1 MQEDTLH
8 LVGTTVQDKYGVE
21 QVVGEGGFSVVYR
34 ATHLIWKQ
42 PVALKCFK
50 VQALASNELRQELLD
65 AFIQEGRLM
74 TELSTRTSAIVQARD
89 VGTITRD
96 DGTWIPF
103 LVLEWLEGKP
113 LDKVLEE
120 EVARQQAGRTIE
132 QCVEL
137 LNGAAEAVALAHR
150 RNIVHRDIKPANLF
164 VTTAGDGAG
173 QSVKILD
180 FGVAKVMAEH
190 LDLDRALKQT
200 SATLTAFT
208 PSYGAPEQFSRS
220 HGATGPWTDVY
231 AFALVI
237 VELLRGGQPALEGN
251 DYLQLAMASANEAVR
266 PTPRRYGL
274 SVSDEVEAVFAKALA
289 VKPADRFGNMGEFWR
304 AMRSAVFPQERGWTP
319 PESRA
324 DVPLPLATPS
334 VRSEVIELA
343 ATTLASP
350 ALPGNAPEVAHPNG
364 ATTEP
369 THAAPTVGQASASG
383 RATVAVGVAVLLVL
397 GVVGLVML
405 RTGKSVE
412 SSAVAAAPSSLS
424 ASSSLSAA
432 ALPVCP
438 AGMAAVPGGKFF
450 MGSDDESFP
459 AWKPAHKVELSP
471 YCIDID
477 EVTAGQYKACSDV
490 GECKR
495 AATRSSWKK
504 AEGDTQREH
513 ERKEA
518 AYSSLCT
525 FGREGMER
533 HPINCVTWAD
543 AANYCKV
550 QGKRLPT
557 EAEWEFAARKSDGRK
572 FPWGDDPPTSE
583 HMNACGMECTR
594 WMEQQGLQPGPRMY
608 ETDDGYPGTAP
619 VGSYPKGRTVF
630 GLNDMVGNVFEWTS
644 DWMGPYTADEQKDPQ
659 GPTAGEKKVIRG
671 GGFNGGYVTWV
682 NPAFRY
688 GMEPERHT
696 HAIGFRCAKS
706 LP

>member
-1 MQEDTLH
+1 MQDDTLR
-8 LVGTTVQDKYGVE
+8 LVGTTVQDKYVVE

-50 VQALASNELRQELLD
+50 VQALASQDLRQELLD

-120 EVARQQAGRTIE
+120 EVARHEAGRTVE
-132 QCVEL
+132 QCVDL

-164 VTTAGDGAG
+164 VTAAADGAG
-173 QSVKILD
+173 ESVKILD

-190 LDLDRALKQT
+190 LDLDKALKQT

-208 PSYGAPEQFSRS
+208 PSYGAPEQFSRA

-231 AFALVI
+231 AFALVM
-237 VELLRGGQPALEGN
+237 VELLRGGVPALEGD

-274 SVSDEVEAVFAKALA
+274 NVSDQVEAVFAKALA
-289 VKPADRFGNMGEFWR
+289 VKPADRFATMGEFWR
-304 AMRSAVFPQERGWTP
+304 ALRSAVFPQERGWTP

-324 DVPLPLATPS
+324 DVAVSLAP
-334 VRSEVIELA
+334 RSASSAVLALA
-343 ATTLASP
+343 ATTLAAP
-350 ALPGNAPEVAHPNG
+350 PGTPSAMVPPDV
-364 ATTEP
+364 TTTSP
-369 THAAPTVGQASASG
+369 THAPPASTGAPSRG
-383 RATVAVGVAVLLVL
+383 RAAMVL
-397 GVVGLVML
+397 GAAALIMLGTGGLVML
-405 RTGKSVE
+405 RKGTRSE
-412 SSAVAAAPSSLS
+412 SPAVAAAPTASS
-424 ASSSLSAA
+424 ASSSSSASTP
-432 ALPVCP
+432 PVCP
-438 AGMAAVPGGKFF
+438 PDMAAVPGGKFF
-450 MGSDDESFP
+450 MGSDDDSFS

-504 AEGDTQREH
+504 AEGDTQKEH
-513 ERKEA
+513 ERKEE
-518 AYSSLCT
+518 AYSTLCT

-550 QGKRLPT
+550 HGKRLPT

-583 HMNACGMECTR
+583 HMNACGLECTR
-594 WMEQQGLQPGPRMY
+594 WMEKQGLKPGPRMY

-619 VGSYPKGRTVF
+619 VGSYPKGRTIF

-659 GPTAGEKKVIRG
+659 GPAEGVKKVIRG
-671 GGFNGGYVTWV
+671 GGFNGGYVSWV